1 MNMVLCY
8 SKMKEYLRL
17 IKYIKPHL
25 AIFIIAVVCMFF
37 SAIFDGVSLSMIV
50 PLADK
55 VLTNKQIV
63 IATRLPTFVMNFIDK
78 INQIPPLKM
87 LNIMAW
93 SVLVLFIFKGLFHFL
108 QGYLMSDVGQRV
120 IRDVRLKLY
129 QKLQDLSLD
138 FYSQKRTGELI
149 SRITNDVKTIE
160 NAVSYGLTDFVYQSF
175 QIILFTFLLFMIHWK
190 MALIALL
197 LFPLV
202 VFPTIKIG
210 RKLRKLTQRQQ
221 ERMADI
227 NSLLA
232 ETISGVRIVKAF
244 NMENYEI
251 SKFAS
256 QNRDNYKLEMKTIK
270 RNLLLNPIT
279 EFIGALCGIIVFF
292 FAGREVIAGRLSF
305 GVFGLF
311 LGSLLSL
318 IRPFKKLSQV
328 NALTQRALAANSR
341 IYDILD
347 TPATLQEKQG
357 AVVLSRLKDNIRFEN
372 VWFRY
377 ETNTPYV
384 LQDINLE
391 VKYGQMVALVGPT
404 GAGKSSLI
412 NLILRF
418 YDPQRGRIIID
429 GIDIKDVTLK
439 SLRQQIGMVTQE
451 IILFNDTITANIAYG
466 RPNEDIKLVE
476 AAARKA
482 FAHDFIKNMPQGYNT
497 IIGDRGFKLSG
508 GEKQRLAIARAILKN
523 PTILILDEA
532 TSQLDSESERLV
544 QEAINK
550 LIEHRTVF
558 CIAHR
563 LSTVRRADKIVV
575 LDKGKIVDFGTHEE
589 LLFKGGLYK
598 KLHDTQ
604 FQM

>member
-1 MNMVLCY
+1 
-8 SKMKEYLRL
+8 
-17 IKYIKPHL
+17 
-25 AIFIIAVVCMFF
+25 MFF
-37 SAIFDGVSLSMIV
+37 TAIFDGAQLSMIV

-55 VLTNKQIV
+55 VLTNKKIV
-63 IATRLPTFVMNFIDK
+63 VANELPQFVMNFIDK
-78 INQIPPLKM
+78 VNAIEPINL
-87 LNIMAW
+87 LTIMAW
-93 SVLVLFIFKGLFHFL
+93 SVLALFLFKGLFSFL
-108 QGYLMSDVGQRV
+108 QGYLMSDIGQRV
-120 IRDVRLKLY
+120 IRDVRLILY
-129 QKLQDLSLD
+129 RKLQDLSLD

-160 NAVSYGLTDFVYQSF
+160 NAVSYGVTDLFYQSF
-175 QIILFTFLLFMIHWK
+175 QIMLFTFLIFAIHWK
-190 MALIALL
+190 MALIALV

-202 VFPTIKIG
+202 AIPTVKFG
-210 RKLRKLTQRQQ
+210 RRLRQLTKRQQ

-251 SKFAS
+251 DKFS
-256 QNRDNYKLEMKTIK
+256 GHNKENYKLEMKTIK
-270 RNLLLNPIT
+270 RNLMLNPIT
-279 EFIGALCGIIVFF
+279 EFIGAFCGITVFF
-292 FAGREVIAGRLSF
+292 LAGKEVIAGRLSF

-328 NALTQRALAANSR
+328 NALTQRALAANAR
-341 IYDILD
+341 INDILD
-347 TPATLQEKQG
+347 TVSTLQEKPG
-357 AVVLSRLKDNIRFEN
+357 ASELPNLKSGIKFEDIR
-372 VWFRY
+372 FRY
-377 ETNTPYV
+377 EEDTADV
-384 LQDINLE
+384 LKDINLE
-391 VKYGQMVALVGPT
+391 VKNGQMLAIVGPT

-412 NLILRF
+412 NLITRF
-418 YDPQRGRIIID
+418 YDPQKGKITID
-429 GIDIKDVTLK
+429 GIDIKDVTIK

-451 IILFNDTITANIAYG
+451 TILFNDTVAANIAYG
-466 RPNEDIKLVE
+466 RPE
-476 AAARKA
+476 AAKEKIDSAAKKA
-482 FAHDFIKNMPQGYNT
+482 FAHDFVSKMPKGYDT

-523 PTILILDEA
+523 PPILILDEA

-550 LIEHRTVF
+550 LIENRTVF

-563 LSTVRRADKIVV
+563 LSTIRRADKIVV
-575 LDKGKIVDFGTHEE
+575 LDKGRIVDVGTHDE
-589 LLFKGGLYK
+589 LLSRAGLYK

-604 FQM
+604 FQK